1 MSTPGARWCYLGVT
15 APAPIRRAVTCMT
28 GKRPHPAEVQISG
41 DAGSMMLFDSRL
53 WHCVTTNHS
62 DQPRLALNVGYAPWW
77 LNLQPVKEGTADFQ
91 QMVVETNG
99 KPNVSPP
106 IPGEVYDNLPSKV
119 KPLVRHM
126 VA

>member
-1 MSTPGARWCYLGVT
+1 
-15 APAPIRRAVTCMT
+15 
-28 GKRPHPAEVQISG
+28 
-41 DAGSMMLFDSRL
+41 MLFDSRL

-62 DQPRLALNVGYAPWW
+62 DRPRVALNVGYAPWW
-77 LNLQPVKEGTADFQ
+77 LNLQPKKEGLADFQ

-106 IPGEVYDNLPSKV
+106 IPGDVYDSLPEKV

-126 VA
+126 VV